1 MSTAS
6 IIINIVLA
14 GVAFGAARN
23 WENGLSRVLGI
34 GFLIARGGM
43 LVAAGTVGDQG
54 PLPTLVGAAM
64 LVLAGV
70 AWWQGKS

>member
-1 MSTAS
+1 MSTTS

-14 GVAFGAARN
+14 CVAFGAARN
-23 WENGLSRVLGI
+23 WENTLRRVVGL

-43 LVAAGTVGDQG
+43 LVSVGTLSDKG
-54 PLPTLVGAAM
+54 PVPILIGAAM

-70 AWWQGKS
+70 AWWQARS

>member
-23 WENGLSRVLGI
+23 WENTISRVLGL

-43 LVAAGTVGDQG
+43 LVAAGTLSDKG
-54 PLPTLVGAAM
+54 PLPILIGAAM

-70 AWWQGKS
+70 AWWQGRS